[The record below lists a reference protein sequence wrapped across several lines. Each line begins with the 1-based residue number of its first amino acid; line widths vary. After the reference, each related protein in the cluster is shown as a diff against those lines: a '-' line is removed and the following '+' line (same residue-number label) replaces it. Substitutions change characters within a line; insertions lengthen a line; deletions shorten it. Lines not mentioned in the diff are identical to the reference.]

1 MMQGSGAPMPGK
13 SSLPWIVGTL
23 VAVAVVGTL
32 YFVTRSDE
40 KSADEAMM
48 EASKDDAMMKED
60 GDAMEK
66 ESDSM
71 MKKQEVTVTLGAQNA
86 SGQEGKAVLSET
98 DGKTKVTIAIGSG
111 AAGIAQPAHIHVGS
125 CPAPGA
131 VKYPLTNVV
140 DGRSETVLDVSLATL
155 AKELPLAIN
164 VHKSKDDAKTYVSCG
179 NIVMDGMKDAAMM
192 EKDGAMME
200 NDTAMMAKAGSYETY
215 EASKLAMAK
224 EGDVVLFFR
233 ASWCPTCRALDAD
246 IKKNLSAIPVGV
258 TILDVDYDRYAD
270 LKKQYGVTTQH
281 TLVQVDA
288 DGKEIAKWVGSA
300 TLAELAKNV
309 K

>member
-1 MMQGSGAPMPGK
+1 MMQGSGVPMLGK
-13 SSLPWIVGTL
+13 PSLPWIVGTL
-23 VAVAVVGTL
+23 VVVAVVGTL
-32 YFVTRSDE
+32 YFVTRSEE
-40 KSADEAMM
+40 KSGDE
-48 EASKDDAMMKED
+48 AMMKED

-71 MKKQEVTVTLGAQNA
+71 MEKQEVTVSLGAQNA
-86 SGQEGKAVLSET
+86 SGQQGKATLSET

-111 AAGIAQPAHIHVGS
+111 AAGIVQPAHIHVGS

-131 VKYPLTNVV
+131 VKYPLTSVV
-140 DGRSETVLDVSLATL
+140 DGRSETILDVSLATL

-164 VHKSKDDAKTYVSCG
+164 VHKSKDEASIYVSCG
-179 NIVMDGMKDAAMM
+179 DIVMDGTKDAAMM
-192 EKDGAMME
+192 G
-200 NDTAMMAKAGSYETY
+200 KAGSYETY

-246 IKKNLSAIPVGV
+246 IRKNLSAIPAGV

-288 DGKEIAKWVGSA
+288 DGKEIAKWVGST

>member
-1 MMQGSGAPMPGK
+1 MMQGSAAPMPGK
-13 SSLPWIVGTL
+13 SSLPWIIGTL
-23 VAVAVVGTL
+23 VAIAVVGTL

-40 KSADEAMM
+40 KSGGEAMM
-48 EASKDDAMMKED
+48 EDPKDGAMMKED

-66 ESDSM
+66 ESDFM
-71 MKKQEVTVTLGAQNA
+71 MEKQEVTVTLGAQNA
-86 SGQEGKAVLSET
+86 SGQEGKAMLSET

-125 CPAPGA
+125 CPTPGA

-164 VHKSKDDAKTYVSCG
+164 VHKSKEEASIYVSCG
-179 NIVMDGMKDAAMM
+179 NIVMDGAKDAAMM
-192 EKDGAMME
+192 ES
-200 NDTAMMAKAGSYETY
+200 DTAMMAKAGSYETY

-246 IKKNLSAIPVGV
+246 IKKNLSAIPAGV

-288 DGKEIAKWVGSA
+288 DGKEIAKWVGST
-300 TLAELAKNV
+300 TLAEIAKNV